1 MQPTPFRINV
11 PQATLDRIQAKL
23 ADTRIGYSPEG
34 DDPWRYG
41 MDALYLAE
49 LVEHWRTRY
58 D

>member
-41 MDALYLAE
+41 MDARYLAE